1 MSEKYPTNPL
11 STMKKTKAALI
22 LLMSIKYA
30 QDGFLP
36 NVVTCLYHSFSQYKD
51 YAQKNK
57 KNKMCG
63 LQFQVI
69 DP

>member
-1 MSEKYPTNPL
+1 MN
-11 STMKKTKAALI
+11 KTKAALI
-22 LLMSIKYA
+22 LLMSIKNA

-36 NVVTCLYHSFSQYKD
+36 NVVTCLYYSFSQYKD
-51 YAQKNK
+51 YAQRNK

-63 LQFQVI
+63 LQCQVI